1 MYLGYQG
8 ELIAMAAESKEE
20 LEKIPFIK
28 FDRIEETSENYE
40 LFNGR
45 YYPVNKELVAVK
57 NEEIRKQRQSWY
69 EQHTDPLASRKL
81 RRQALGVWTDEDE
94 AAFAA
99 EIKSLMIELE
109 NKFPY
114 VITEEVAAAQNS
126 ISQGNTE
133 ETENAAQN
141 QEV

>member
-8 ELIAMAAESKEE
+8 ELLSMVASTREE
-20 LEKIPFIK
+20 LEKNPFIK
-28 FDRIEETSENYE
+28 FDRIEESSENYE
-40 LFNGR
+40 LFDGK
-45 YYPVNKELVAVK
+45 YYPVNDELVAAK

-81 RRQALGVWTDEDE
+81 RRQALGLWTDEDE
-94 AAFAA
+94 AAFVA

-133 ETENAAQN
+133 ETENVAQN
-141 QEV
+141 QKV

>member
-8 ELIAMAAESKEE
+8 ELLSMVASTREE
-20 LEKIPFIK
+20 LEKNPFIK
-28 FDRIEETSENYE
+28 FDRIEESSENYE
-40 LFNGR
+40 LFDGK
-45 YYPVNKELVAVK
+45 YYPVNDELVAAK

-99 EIKSLMIELE
+99 EIENLMHELE
-109 NKFPY
+109 IKLPY
-114 VITEEVAAAQNS
+114 LTSKSED
-126 ISQGNTE
+126 
-133 ETENAAQN
+133 
-141 QEV
+141 